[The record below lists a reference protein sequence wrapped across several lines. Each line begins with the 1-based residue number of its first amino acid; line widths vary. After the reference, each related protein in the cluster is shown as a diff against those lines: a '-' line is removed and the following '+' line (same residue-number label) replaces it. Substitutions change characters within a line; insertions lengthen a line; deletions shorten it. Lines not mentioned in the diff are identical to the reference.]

1 MSAAVELLLT
11 YRFVAGVDRGS
22 GGPKPYPLAG
32 PVYPGDGVEGHSW
45 CQPRS
50 VIRQRSCPLVS
61 DRQFF
66 LVLARYRQPGLL
78 P

>member
-32 PVYPGDGVEGHSW
+32 PVYPGGR
-45 CQPRS
+45 CRRPQ
-50 VIRQRSCPLVS
+50 LVPAPVCNS
-61 DRQFF
+61 S
-66 LVLARYRQPGLL
+66 ALL
-78 P
+78 PSCERSTIFPRAS